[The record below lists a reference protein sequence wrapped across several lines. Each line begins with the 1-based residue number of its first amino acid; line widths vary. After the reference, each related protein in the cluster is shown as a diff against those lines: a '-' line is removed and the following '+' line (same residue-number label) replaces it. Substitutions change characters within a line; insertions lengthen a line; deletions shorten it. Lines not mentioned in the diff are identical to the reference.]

1 MDNRINGNLRK
12 LAGHLHYDD
21 GNLTI
26 DPTGAFRTL
35 TIYGIKYSIKYSVEF
50 FRFFGEASIGKH
62 FELKLGHASI
72 STTQIYTHLNAQHLF
87 EAYEK
92 AHPRAHRRKDPHE

>member
-12 LAGHLHYDD
+12 LAGHLQYDD

-35 TIYGIKYSIKYSVEF
+35 TIYGIKYSVEF

-62 FELKLGHASI
+62 FELIG
-72 STTQIYTHLNAQHLF
+72 
-87 EAYEK
+87 
-92 AHPRAHRRKDPHE
+92 RAGGNVTIAEIDLLHVDGDG